1 MGGCVCSGP
10 WHEVC
15 THSKYSQDKGRAQ
28 DLRIDDEKLGGYAL
42 PSTGEVLSANDKP
55 PAFCMNPIFIRVLFL
70 QNLPIKQGCQLW
82 TFMPLARPMITSNP
96 CTFAPGL
103 NWKPLISSRLAAV
116 GIRGMTWGCGKKQ
129 IRNPPPNSL
138 VEFRSGLKNHFILL
152 TLLSEL
158 MNSNQYPKYG
168 TGLELQNHTCLEG
181 QLAALASGKA
191 MREFRVRMWQMKKL
205 FLPDL
210 LVDKQG
216 CKMFSLDV

>member
-1 MGGCVCSGP
+1 MGGCVYSGP

-70 QNLPIKQGCQLW
+70 QNLPIKRGCQLW